1 MPVLL
6 VLRNMALKF
15 TMGREGECEVTA
27 RSFLAEGEGV
37 RAAAVPQRCRV
48 AAGRSAPCP
57 CGPSGQ
63 LPPKG
68 RGLSPWRRRPANPR
82 RGRAWPR
89 RLGPAPKGFLAR
101 RGAAPARRSA
111 AVSPRRV
118 PKTQQL
124 GAQPARRAPG
134 LGRRNGPTARV
145 AQSGPWW
152 WPRLNVKAR
161 RQHHVALGDNAVL
174 WGRGCGGVRC
184 TGQLPAQHLCQGKRT
199 VSVILGKLA
208 SFLL

>member
-1 MPVLL
+1 MPGGS
-6 VLRNMALKF
+6 RALSAVPVRPKRAAPAKGAGPVAVE
-15 TMGREGECEVTA
+15 TPPGQSA
-27 RSFLAEGEGV
+27 PGEG
-37 RAAAVPQRCRV
+37 
-48 AAGRSAPCP
+48 GAP
-57 CGPSGQ
+57 
-63 LPPKG
+63 
-68 RGLSPWRRRPANPR
+68 PA
-82 RGRAWPR
+82 
-89 RLGPAPKGFLAR
+89 GPAPKGILAR
-101 RGAAPARRSA
+101 RGAAPARRRP

-184 TGQLPAQHLCQGKRT
+184 TGQLPAQHLCQGK
-199 VSVILGKLA
+199 
-208 SFLL
+208 

>member
-1 MPVLL
+1 MCVQQPCPSGAGWQPGAQ
-6 VLRNMALKF
+6 RRA
-15 TMGREGECEVTA
+15 
-27 RSFLAEGEGV
+27 
-37 RAAAVPQRCRV
+37 RAAQAGSSRQRGGASRRGD
-48 AAGRSAPCP
+48 AARPIRAG
-57 CGPSGQ
+57 G
-63 LPPKG
+63 G
-68 RGLSPWRRRPANPR
+68 RGPAGLAPPPR
-82 RGRAWPR
+82 
-89 RLGPAPKGFLAR
+89 GFLAR
-101 RGAAPARRSA
+101 RGAAPARRRA

-184 TGQLPAQHLCQGKRT
+184 TGQLPAQHLCQGK
-199 VSVILGKLA
+199 
-208 SFLL
+208 